1 MPATSA
7 KVTTGSKG
15 LRAAAVG
22 GVTGLVALADF
33 SGARLGAGPSFA
45 RSKRRARLFPIWE
58 RRSSSARVDRPPL
71 RGVRIKAKIKTRSTK
86 GANLQRSDNHAD
98 VS

>member
-1 MPATSA
+1 MPGKLG
-7 KVTTGSKG
+7 KVTSGSKG
-15 LRAAAVG
+15 LRAVAVG

-58 RRSSSARVDRPPL
+58 MRSSSARVDRPPL
-71 RGVRIKAKIKTRSTK
+71 RGGRIKAKIKTRSTK
-86 GANLQRSDNHAD
+86 AANLQRSDNHAG
-98 VS
+98 VC

>member
-1 MPATSA
+1 MAGTSA

-15 LRAAAVG
+15 LRAVAVG
-22 GVTGLVALADF
+22 ELHGIVALADF

-58 RRSSSARVDRPPL
+58 MRSSSARVDRPPL
-71 RGVRIKAKIKTRSTK
+71 RGVRIKAKTNTRSTK
-86 GANLQRSDNHAD
+86 GANLQRRDNHAG
-98 VS
+98 VC